1 MKIVTITLNP
11 AYDLLGKTEQVALGE
26 VNRINTIGF
35 FTGGKGL
42 NVSKVL
48 ADLGIKTTVSGFIGE
63 ENQADFVK
71 VFQESE
77 SDDRFYRVAGKTRT
91 NIKIRENNQ
100 QVTDL
105 NFSGFIVTPDDWH
118 GFVAQSL
125 AWAKEFDVVAV
136 GGSLPPGIDIQD
148 FSTWLQQLSQ
158 HAKIVL
164 DSSHAAFMAGLVAK
178 PWLVKPNHRELE
190 AWANQPLNSLADII
204 QAAKRLQTQGVTN
217 VIISLGEKGAIWVTE
232 SAVIQAKPPV
242 CQNVVSTVGAGD
254 SMVAGLLYG
263 FYHQLP
269 ITQTFQF
276 ASAVATLSI
285 QQEDVGVND
294 KQALEQMIDQVEISI
309 LEGSHV

>member
-11 AYDLLGKTEQVALGE
+11 AYDLLGKTEQIVLGE

-105 NFSGFIVTPDDWH
+105 NFSGFIITPDDWH

-125 AWAKEFDVVAV
+125 AWAKEFDVIAV

-232 SAVIQAKPPV
+232 SVVIQAKPPV

>member
-1 MKIVTITLNP
+1 MKIATITLNP